1 MLAFAL
7 LTSGGA
13 TFGRTIAGVKIQKLA
28 LLTGGQSDTA
38 VTLAT
43 GAPCAGAIALAFS
56 GSGDGNAFGGG
67 DSSGGIGAVTFGSRG
82 GAFANSCESPCSS
95 MTASTAAMTA
105 SKG

>member
-56 GSGDGNAFGGG
+56 RSGGG
-67 DSSGGIGAVTFGSRG
+67 GGGVG
-82 GAFANSCESPCSS
+82 GGGLAGVA
-95 MTASTAAMTA
+95 
-105 SKG
+105 GG